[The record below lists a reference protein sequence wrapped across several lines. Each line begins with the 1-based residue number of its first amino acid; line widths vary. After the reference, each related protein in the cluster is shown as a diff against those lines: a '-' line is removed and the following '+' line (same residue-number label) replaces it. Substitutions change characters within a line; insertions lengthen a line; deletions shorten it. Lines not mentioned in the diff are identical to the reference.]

1 MGMPDLAHWTRELVL
16 ALPEDG
22 QRYELLDGEL
32 LVTPSPRPRHQVIVG
47 EIAMRLAAYVQSAGI
62 GRVLASPADLFGRMG
77 QLLQPDLFVIPS
89 RAVPER
95 WDALP
100 DPILVVEVLSP
111 STARYDRGLKRRFY
125 LRAGVPEFW
134 IVDVDARM
142 VERWRP
148 GDERPEIVDGE
159 LRWHPPDDAP
169 AFSIDLPRLF
179 AEALES

>member
-1 MGMPDLAHWTRELVL
+1 MPDLVQWTRELVL

-62 GRVLASPADLFGRMG
+62 GRVLASPADLFGQLG
-77 QLLQPDLFVIPS
+77 QLLQPDLFVVPS

-125 LRAGVPEFW
+125 LSAGVAEFW
-134 IVDVDARM
+134 IIDADARM
-142 VERWRP
+142 VERWRL
-148 GDERPEIVDGE
+148 GDERPEVLDGE
-159 LRWHPPDDAP
+159 LRWQPRGDAP
-169 AFSIDLPRLF
+169 PFSIDLTQLF
-179 AEALES
+179 GEALDS